1 MLDRCLSTHREISS
15 SSLPD
20 IPQSSSRVGS
30 PIKRVDVS
38 PQERVN
44 SKPSSSERLPSLEDV
59 KPGVVS
65 SKSSSLH
72 NTPELQVRT
81 TSPDHEG
88 HSKVT
93 DIDTDPHGQG
103 EEKTELTEETEN
115 NVKLQKKRKGS
126 RSNSMTNSLPTKS
139 TLNAKSSTKK
149 GRQ

>member
-20 IPQSSSRVGS
+20 ISQSSSRVGS

-65 SKSSSLH
+65 SKSSSVH
-72 NTPELQVRT
+72 ITPELQVRT

-88 HSKVT
+88 HSEVT
-93 DIDTDPHGQG
+93 LTDTDPQPQGQG
-103 EEKTELTEETEN
+103 QENTEETEN

-126 RSNSMTNSLPTKS
+126 RSNSMTNSMPTKS